1 VAVVLEV
8 IMGMIFVIFQKVD
21 LMNVDLWRIARDGR
35 LSETCFQMYPRTK
48 NCSGFLMAISNQL
61 Y

>member
-21 LMNVDLWRIARDGR
+21 LINVDLWRKSKKGFIVVVDSLDCAH
-35 LSETCFQMYPRTK
+35 LS
-48 NCSGFLMAISNQL
+48 
-61 Y
+61 